1 MRQTSGMFCTS
12 WSCSRPTGILARFR
26 SRENR
31 IDEEGLTGA
40 KSVGEITDVGP
51 GQTKRHRFQLTPG
64 KYAMICNVAGH
75 YKAGMYG
82 SVVVK

>member
-1 MRQTSGMFCTS
+1 MVLFKTTKNPGSFPVSG
-12 WSCSRPTGILARFR
+12 
-26 SRENR
+26 NR

-51 GQTKRHRFQLTPG
+51 GQTKRHRFRLTPG
-64 KYAMICNVAGH
+64 TYAMICNVPGH